1 VTTVD
6 EPSDPAA
13 SIEIEIPARQ
23 RDLGGFHV
31 GRVLPSA
38 RRRMVGPFIFFD
50 HLGPL
55 ELKAPVPRSAD
66 VRPHPHIGLSTVTY
80 LFHGEMTHRDSL
92 GIEQVIRPGEVNWMT
107 SGRGI
112 SHSER
117 FDGMRDRGGQ
127 LHGLQAWVALPAA
140 HEEDEPSFEHYGRGE
155 LEDIEAPGMRVRLIA
170 GSAFG
175 ASSSVRTHSPLFY
188 AHLDL
193 EAGTRVEMPGG
204 YPERAAYVVAGSVEA
219 AGRVVG
225 ARTMAVFS
233 AGPAPVLSALESTTV
248 MVLGGEPVGP
258 RHVWWNFVSSHKER
272 IDRAKRDWADGRF
285 ALPPGDSVERIPLPE
300 GS

>member
-1 VTTVD
+1 MTPVD
-6 EPSDPAA
+6 KEPDPVA
-13 SIEIEIPARQ
+13 SMEIEIPARQ

-38 RRRMVGPFIFFD
+38 LRRMVGPFIFFD

-55 ELKAPVPRSAD
+55 VLNAPVPRSAD

-80 LFHGEMTHRDSL
+80 LFEGEMTHRDSL

-117 FDGMRDRGGQ
+117 FDGMRERGGN

-155 LEDIEAPGMRVRLIA
+155 LDVVEAPGLRARLIA

-175 ASSSVRTHSPLFY
+175 ATSGVRTHSPMFY
-188 AHLDL
+188 AHVELV
-193 EAGTRVEMPGG
+193 AGARTELPAG
-204 YPERAAYVVAGSVEA
+204 YSERAAYVVTGSVEA
-219 AGRVVG
+219 AGRVVN
-225 ARTMAVFS
+225 ARTMIVFS
-233 AGPAPVLSALESTTV
+233 AGAAPVLSALEPATV

-258 RHVWWNFVSSHKER
+258 RHVWWNFVSSRKER
-272 IDRAKRDWADGRF
+272 IEQAKRDWAAGRF
-285 ALPPGDSVERIPLPE
+285 SLPPGDSVERIPLPE
-300 GS
+300 GA